1 VLSLWEDVIDSFDID
16 LEYRI
21 SWEKLREVRL
31 KKLRDMMDKKDLDA
45 LLLTL
50 SYNVR
55 YATDF
60 RPLFGPFYVYD
71 RYAAIVP
78 KKENPILFMTEPEI
92 ALGCV
97 AKRMPWIKDV
107 RKMYQF
113 SSSLYA
119 VDLWIGSVKEALEDY
134 GLRGGRIG
142 VDYLSFMVYDKLKEN
157 MPGTA
162 FISSFED
169 LATIRSI
176 KHPEELK
183 VMIEAVYIAEIGMRA
198 AIDSLKDGIKEYEV
212 AAEALKAM
220 AAAGMEVA
228 PFSPSIRAGRNAA
241 IFQRTT
247 TGKRIRSG
255 ETVIIDIGATYG
267 GYCADFNRTVVL
279 GKPNDKQKD
288 MYKALIRAHTKAIE
302 TISPGVRV
310 SEIDKII
317 REEIKKAGYPEFP
330 GGTGHG
336 IGMSLG
342 EFPMI
347 PPPNKK
353 MDMELEPGM
362 VFCLEP
368 GIFIPEVA
376 GVKVEDMILVTD
388 KGAEILT
395 KIPYDEK
402 LLG

>member
-1 VLSLWEDVIDSFDID
+1 MFVWEDVIDSFNID

-21 SWEKLREVRL
+21 SWERLREVRL
-31 KKLRDMMDKKDLDA
+31 KKLQDMMDEKGLDG

-71 RYAAIVP
+71 RYTAIVP
-78 KKENPILFMTEPEI
+78 KKGSPILFMTEPEV

-107 RKMYQF
+107 RKVHQF

-119 VDLWIGSVKEALEDY
+119 VDMWIRDVKEALEDY
-134 GLRGGRIG
+134 GLKGGRIG
-142 VDYLSFMVYDKLKEN
+142 VDYLSFMVYDRLRES
-157 MPGTA
+157 MPETT
-162 FISSFED
+162 FVSSFED
-169 LATIRSI
+169 LVNVRAI

-183 VMIEAVYIAEIGMRA
+183 VMMEAVYIAEIGMRA
-198 AIDSLKDGIKEYEV
+198 AMDSLRDGIKEYEV
-212 AAEALKAM
+212 GAEALRAM

-228 PFSPSIRAGRNAA
+228 PFSPSIRAGANAA

-247 TGKRIRSG
+247 TGKRIMPG
-255 ETVIIDIGATYG
+255 ETVIIDIGAMYG
-267 GYCADFNRTVVL
+267 GYCADFNRTTVL
-279 GKPNDKQKD
+279 GKPNSKQKD
-288 MYKALIRAHTKAIE
+288 MYRVLIKAHTKAIE
-302 TISPGVRV
+302 AVAPGVRV
-310 SEIDKII
+310 SEIDRIV
-317 REEIKKAGYPEFP
+317 REEIKKSGYPDFP

-342 EFPMI
+342 ELPII
-347 PPPNKK
+347 PPPSRE
-353 MDMELEPGM
+353 MDRVFEPGM

-368 GIFIPEVA
+368 GIFIPGVA

-388 KGAEILT
+388 KGAEVLT
-395 KIPYDEK
+395 KTPYDEK
-402 LLG
+402 LLE